1 MSVPLSGAVASGS
14 SERQVGDV
22 GVGFALPT
30 ERRHL
35 SMARDEAHLVTQ
47 WPEPFRDRLHELGV
61 ISAGKVG
68 PADGALEENIADQ
81 RKLRFGMKEHHVTWS
96 MTPAEADREVHLSDV
111 ESVPVL
117 QPAIGLAGLTAG
129 KAVAL
134 SLLSQA

>member
-1 MSVPLSGAVASGS
+1 MSVPLSGGVAPGS
-14 SERQVGDV
+14 CEPQVGDV

-35 SMARDEAHLVTQ
+35 SVAGYEAHLVTQ

-96 MTPAEADREVHLSDV
+96 MTRAVADAEFHLSD
-111 ESVPVL
+111 SDRVPVL
-117 QPAIGLAGLTAG
+117 QP
-129 KAVAL
+129 
-134 SLLSQA
+134 